1 MTTMLALLLF
11 KPILTRETTK
21 KINKAL
27 TLVLLV
33 MLIIYSLVSPVMI
46 SAYAGLGGYVSEQ
59 LLGTGVSSSLYL
71 GGTADGP
78 VVLGTASSV
87 VTGNVTK
94 IAYSGAGTTAT
105 LHGNLTSFNGMD
117 KAEVWFIW
125 GYSPAT
131 LVNTTTA
138 VEVTTTGEKTVVITG
153 YSNVSRVYYQFVAV
167 TDAQATGAT
176 QSFTIGEGGTGGWL
190 LDNILT
196 LIIAAGLFIALLA
209 FSKNPI
215 VALILTVIALLA
227 IAIVKATLD
236 VIP

>member
-1 MTTMLALLLF
+1 MTALTLLLF
-11 KPILTRETTK
+11 QPILTRETTK

-46 SAYAGLGGYVSEQ
+46 SAYAGLGGYLSEQ

-71 GGTADGP
+71 GDTADGP
-78 VVLGTASSV
+78 IVLGTAPTV
-87 VTGNVTK
+87 ITGNATN
-94 IAYSGAGTTAT
+94 IAYTEAGTSVT
-105 LHGNLTSFNGMD
+105 LHGNLTSLNSMER
-117 KAEVWFIW
+117 AEVWFIW
-125 GYSPAT
+125 GYDPTT
-131 LVNTTTA
+131 LVNTTPA
-138 VEVTTTGEKTVVITG
+138 VEVTTTGEKTAVLTG
-153 YSNVSRVYYQFVAV
+153 YSNVSRVYYQFVAG

-176 QSFTIGEGGTGGWL
+176 QSFTIGEGGMGSWL

-196 LIIAAGLFIALLA
+196 LIIAAGLFIILLS
-209 FSKNPI
+209 FSKNPV